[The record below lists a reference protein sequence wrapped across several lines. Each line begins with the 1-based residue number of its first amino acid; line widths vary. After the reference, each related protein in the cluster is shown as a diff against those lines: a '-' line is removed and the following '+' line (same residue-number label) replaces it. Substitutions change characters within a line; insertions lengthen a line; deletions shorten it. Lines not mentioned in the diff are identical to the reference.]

1 MMSPD
6 CEWSEWT
13 EEEACDRSCGGGR
26 RLMTRRTVS
35 GGYGCGGDQEER
47 RHEPCHTHP
56 CPATLAAITV
66 PPVCLVLVVA
76 VLGCYGKLG
85 KRIRGAIDI
94 PLITFPDNNNRDAA

>member
-1 MMSPD
+1 MSPD
-6 CEWSEWT
+6 CEWSEWR

-35 GGYGCGGDQEER
+35 GDYGCSGDQEE
-47 RHEPCHTHP
+47 RHEPCHTQP
-56 CPATLAAITV
+56 CPATLAAITL
-66 PPVCLVLVVA
+66 PPVCLVLVLA

-94 PLITFPDNNNRDAA
+94 PLITFPDNNNRGAA